1 MQTIALVPTRVS
13 LPHFRVGLAGIVGKV
28 CQGLV
33 SP

>member
-1 MQTIALVPTRVS
+1 MQTIALVPTCVS
-13 LPHFRVGLAGIVGKV
+13 LLHFRVGLADILGKV